1 MEKYSLTKKL
11 GSGSFGCVWQA
22 VNKHSGEVVAI
33 KALKKSY
40 SREKCLNL
48 REVKCLRKLNHPNF
62 VKVKELI
69 VEKGNVLFVFEC
81 MQCNLYQLME
91 AKKQK
96 QQLFSESAV
105 KAWLFQVFRGL
116 DYVHQQGYFHRDLK
130 PENLLVSQGTIKIAD
145 FGLAREIDAF
155 PPYTERVGTR
165 WYQAPEILFKSGL
178 YSSKVDMWAMGAIM
192 AELLLFRP
200 LFQGTDEADQMYKI
214 CSVLGSPTMNSWAD
228 GLRQAMAINYQFP
241 QLSGVNLSALMPSA
255 SEDAINLIESL
266 CSWDPC
272 KRPTAAE
279 ALQHPFFKRCL
290 YVPPH
295 LRSTPAVAATRRGM
309 LKQQGDRIDAEALPY
324 PKIVK
329 QLSPLD
335 IMTAV
340 QQNSA
345 AGRKGQQSLA
355 NKAIAANRQPMGQM
369 KLPSMKAGVQW
380 NAESR
385 DWFLGPF
392 QNLEPGRIYNEKFG

>member
-11 GSGSFGCVWQA
+11 GSGSFGGVWQA
-22 VNKHSGEVVAI
+22 VNKHSREVVAI

-48 REVKCLRKLNHPNF
+48 REVKWLRKLNHPNI
-62 VKVKELI
+62 VKLKELI
-69 VEKGNVLFVFEC
+69 MEKGNVFFGLEC
-81 MQCNLYQLME
+81 LQCNLYQLME
-91 AKKQK
+91 AKKKK
-96 QQLFSESAV
+96 QQFFSESTV

-130 PENLLVSQGTIKIAD
+130 PENLLASQ
-145 FGLAREIDAF
+145 
-155 PPYTERVGTR
+155 
-165 WYQAPEILFKSGL
+165 
-178 YSSKVDMWAMGAIM
+178 AIM

-214 CSVLGSPTMNSWAD
+214 CSVLGNPTMDSWAD
-228 GLRQAMAINYQFP
+228 ELRQAMAINYQFP
-241 QLSGVNLSALMPSA
+241 QLSGVNLSELMPSA
-255 SEDAINLIESL
+255 SKDAINLIESL

-295 LRSTPAVAATRRGM
+295 IRSVPAVATTTRGM
-309 LKQQGDRIDAEALPY
+309 LEQQ
-324 PKIVK
+324 
-329 QLSPLD
+329 
-335 IMTAV
+335 
-340 QQNSA
+340 A
-345 AGRKGQQSLA
+345 AGRKGQHQNLA
-355 NKAIAANRQPMGQM
+355 NMAIAYNGRPVAQKKP
-369 KLPSMKAGVQW
+369 PPMKAVVQW

-385 DWFLGPF
+385 EWFLRPI
-392 QNLEPGRIYNEKFG
+392 QNLEPGRI